1 MKINEL
7 LNESDNE
14 QLDEILGT
22 LLGLGVK
29 GAAKLGGALLRGS
42 STGKQALQAVRRTA
56 PTMAGSTRAATSILQ
71 RAGVDTSTLLNSKWR
86 DLLAWQIQRKGMKAF
101 KLGQAAAY
109 ENSKIAINK
118 LTDLG
123 LHTTGLITSG
133 IELTQYFQVRQA
145 LQEKY
150 ADDPAKLDEELNSLN
165 VSTVASLFLPRVIG
179 SVGRL
184 SSKAVGGIIGA
195 VSRSPRAG
203 AMVKQWLGMAAKMG
217 ETAAMVA
224 FRTTDAGKKWLADA
238 LAFISLGIG
247 SASSLLETLGELLG
261 AGLGTLAGLAASAD
275 PDLITIGMAGKWLPS
290 LIGSNSKSDQA
301 DAAAEPKKET

>member
-14 QLDEILGT
+14 QLDEILGAA
-22 LLGLGVK
+22 LGLAAR
-29 GAAKLGGALLRGS
+29 GAGALLRGS
-42 STGKQALQAVRRTA
+42 STGAQALQAVRRTA

-71 RAGVDTSTLLNSKWR
+71 RAGVDTSTILNSKWR
-86 DLLAWQIQRKGMKAF
+86 DILAWQIQRKGMKAF
-101 KLGQAAAY
+101 KAGQAAAY
-109 ENSKIAINK
+109 ENGNIALNK

-133 IELTQYFQVRQA
+133 IELSQYFQVRQA

-150 ADDPAKLDEELNSLN
+150 ADDPDKLDEELNSLN
-165 VSTVASLFLPRVIG
+165 VTTVGSLFLPRVIG

-203 AMVKQWLGMAAKMG
+203 AVVKQWLGMAAKMG

-224 FRTTDAGKKWLADA
+224 FRTTDAGKKWLAEA

-247 SASSLLETLGELLG
+247 TASSILDTLIDIIGG
-261 AGLGTLAGLAASAD
+261 GLGTLAGLASGKE
-275 PDLITIGMAGKWLPS
+275 PDLISIGMAGKWLPS
-290 LIGSNSKSDQA
+290 LIGSTSKSDQA
-301 DAAAEPKKET
+301 DADTGSKKET

>member
-7 LNESDNE
+7 LNESENE
-14 QLDEILGT
+14 KLDEILGAT
-22 LLGLGVK
+22 LGL
-29 GAAKLGGALLRGS
+29 AAKGVGALLRGS
-42 STGKQALQAVRRTA
+42 STGAQTLQAVRRAA

-71 RAGVDTSTLLNSKWR
+71 RAGVDTSTILNSKWR
-86 DLLAWQIQRKGMKAF
+86 DILAWQIQRKGMKAF
-101 KLGQAAAY
+101 KRGQAAAY
-109 ENSKIAINK
+109 ENSNIALNK

-133 IELTQYFQVRQA
+133 IELSQYFQVRQA

-165 VSTVASLFLPRVIG
+165 VTTVGSLFLPRVIG
-179 SVGRL
+179 TVGRL

-195 VSRSPRAG
+195 ISPRAG
-203 AMVKQWLGMAAKMG
+203 AVAKQWLGMAAKMG

-224 FRTTDAGKKWLADA
+224 FRTTDAGKKWLAEA

-247 SASSLLETLGELLG
+247 TASSILDTLIDLVGG
-261 AGLGTLAGLAASAD
+261 GLGILAGLASGKD

-290 LIGSNSKSDQA
+290 LIGSTSKSDQA
-301 DAAAEPKKET
+301 DADTGSKKET

>member
-7 LNESDNE
+7 LNESENE
-14 QLDEILGT
+14 KLDEILGAT
-22 LLGLGVK
+22 LGL
-29 GAAKLGGALLRGS
+29 AAKGVGALLRGS
-42 STGKQALQAVRRTA
+42 STGAQTLQAVRRTA

-71 RAGVDTSTLLNSKWR
+71 RAGVDTNTWLNSKWR
-86 DLLAWQIQRKGMKAF
+86 DLLARQIQKKGMKAF
-101 KLGQAAAY
+101 KQGQAAAY
-109 ENSKIAINK
+109 ENSNIALNK
-118 LTDLG
+118 LTDIG

-150 ADDPAKLDEELNSLN
+150 ADDPDKLDEELNSLN
-165 VSTVASLFLPRVIG
+165 VTTVGSLFLPRVIG

-195 VSRSPRAG
+195 ISPRAG
-203 AMVKQWLGMAAKMG
+203 AVAKQWLGMAAKMG

-224 FRTTDAGKKWLADA
+224 FRTTDAGKKWLAEA

-247 SASSLLETLGELLG
+247 TASSILDTLIDIIGG
-261 AGLGTLAGLAASAD
+261 GLGTLAGLASGKD
-275 PDLITIGMAGKWLPS
+275 PDLISIGMAGKWLPS
-290 LIGSNSKSDQA
+290 LIGSTSKSDQA
-301 DAAAEPKKET
+301 DADTATDTGSKKET